1 MLGGKMNGN
10 DLTIFIIGAVTIIL
24 VVGLWQGMSVARTE
38 IGGRTSAKYEKMA
51 EEAAEFNQ
59 KSAVAQEKTM
69 EALEDIRTR
78 LASIEKILRE
88 VQ

>member
-1 MLGGKMNGN
+1 MNGN
-10 DLTIFIIGAVTIIL
+10 DLITFIIAAVTIIL
-24 VVGLWQGMSVARTE
+24 VVGLWRGIPATKTE
-38 IGGRTSAKYEKMA
+38 ISQQQEARYEKIA